1 MPFYDLNYT
10 FILVSEAVGY
20 KSAIDLVETCRSAGM
35 VEQDY
40 FDTGFD
46 HGIPDFDKG
55 YFFNYMTENDV
66 KANIEIL
73 EKDSKI
79 LQAGARFGYPWTLWT
94 LWTLLFSKS
103 KKHFNKMLKLMEAKY
118 GSGLPMNH
126 EVGEIINF
134 ADDKTVAYLLRGRNN
149 NVDFVS
155 FKIGDKVFW
164 G

>member
-1 MPFYDLNYT
+1 MPFYDLDFT
-10 FILVSEAVGY
+10 FILISESVGY
-20 KSAIDLVETCRSAGM
+20 MPAKDLVERCRSAGM

-55 YFFNYMTENDV
+55 YFSNYMTENDV

-79 LQAGARFGYPWTLWT
+79 LQAGARFGYPWA

-103 KKHFNKMLKLMEAKY
+103 RKHFKKILKLMKAKY
-118 GSGLPMNH
+118 GSGLPMNV
-126 EVGEIINF
+126 ENMEITQ
-134 ADDKTVAYLLRGRNN
+134 KLKGT
-149 NVDFVS
+149 
-155 FKIGDKVFW
+155 
-164 G
+164 